1 MKRLIILI
9 TFLFFSQ
16 FIFASSYDIEA
27 SFDPKALTLE
37 ATMNVTLSKPSSCVY
52 FNLYPNLHEK
62 KNPYTWDISL
72 FDDSK
77 GWIKIRDVKIDGKDA
92 KYEILKNPA
101 DLFQN
106 YSKEHALLKVL
117 NPTLS
122 RNIQITFTLRF
133 PRSEAADETCWG
145 DACIWRF
152 GWYPIETYKEK
163 GGKQKGFVYTPHT
176 CSVNMKVPKGYL
188 FATHQGKGIGCPIG
202 VFKGYDKFTLEGK
215 HYTVS
220 VYYIKGR
227 KERAQALAAIELDAL
242 ERLSKRFGYLDYN
255 EVNVIESPISGVFG
269 MTTNGFIVLGDGVF
283 TTADL
288 WIPGFLNPVYEF
300 LVLHETAHL
309 WFGIGA
315 TVDFIYENF
324 LSESLAQYASITE
337 IEKMYGKYVNLY
349 DKYAPDLFTSTFEKM
364 FAFKSLRE
372 NYLYYY
378 RNLWR
383 NGLDTAVQG
392 KSEVVNQDFPK
403 NYAKGYFAMR
413 SLGLYF
419 DDFDEVLRKYHER
432 FRNKVVTYEEFKDFL
447 ETQKKGAAKVADMLF
462 KNPGPVDARVY
473 RKGNKIVVEGPDFPY
488 EVLIKYSGGREVIK
502 KVEGDFEIDR
512 KGVSSVE
519 VDPNWLLPDPDR
531 FDNNCPVKI
540 LLPDVTN
547 IQLSNV
553 GKDST
558 ETEVISPLEA
568 YKIDAPNILVTYT
581 SDSSYVF
588 LSYNFGIRKFDEWSI
603 FLGGGSAVPVSTDV
617 AEYNVYSVSGF
628 FSPNDFFKV
637 DADAIFDGKTLVN
650 AKADVSISIPEKV
663 NVGLTSPE
671 VVGRNNINLLASYES
686 SNLSL
691 AGYYTY
697 SDFVKFP
704 VIFQIGGTYYY
715 PKDFALLSELEF
727 LPKEV
732 FDIDVLGGY
741 SPGGLI
747 TANFFADKI
756 SYTTFGSA
764 SVGFHLN
771 IDFSRRMNIF
781 NMASFRGL
789 IVSFRTGMEGGIT
802 VTNNNPFYYY
812 TTSLGA
818 TYKMFLPLDN
828 LSIGSIGVK
837 SYFDSN
843 FVYKGS
849 LIYMGVEIS
858 DYIISSFKTALP
870 EHAHLQEPRI
880 LQLLPGF

>member
-1 MKRLIILI
+1 MRRVLTLITILI
-9 TFLFFSQ
+9 LTSFF
-16 FIFASSYDIEA
+16 FASSYKIEA
-27 SFDPKALTLE
+27 SFNQKTLTVE
-37 ATMNVTLSKPSSCVY
+37 ATLNAVLDNPSSCVY

-62 KNPYTWDISL
+62 ENPYTWDISL
-72 FDDSK
+72 FDNSK
-77 GWIKIRDVKIDGKDA
+77 GWIKIKDVKIDGKDA
-92 KYEILKNPA
+92 KYEILKNHA

-106 YSKEHALLKVL
+106 YSKDHALLKVS

-122 RNIQITFTLRF
+122 RDILITFTLRF
-133 PRSEAADETCWG
+133 PRSSSADETCWG
-145 DACIWRF
+145 GACIWRF
-152 GWYPIETYKEK
+152 GWYPIEIYKEK
-163 GGKQKGFVYTPHT
+163 DGKQLGFVYTPHA
-176 CSVNMKVPKGYL
+176 CSIKMKVPKGYT
-188 FATHQGKGIGCPIG
+188 FVTHQGKGIGCPIG
-202 VFKGYDKFTLEGK
+202 IFKGYDKFTLEGR
-215 HYTVS
+215 HYTVNI
-220 VYYIKGR
+220 YYIKGR
-227 KERAQALAAIELDAL
+227 KERAQTLAAIELDAL

-255 EVNVIESPISGVFG
+255 EVNVIESPMSGVFG

-315 TVDFIYENF
+315 TVDFIYNNF

-349 DKYAPDLFTSTFEKM
+349 DRYAPDLFTSTFEKM

-383 NGLDTAVQG
+383 DGFDTAVQG
-392 KSEVVNQDFPK
+392 KSDVVNQDFPK

-413 SLGLYF
+413 SLALCF
-419 DDFDEVLRKYHER
+419 DDFDEVLKKYHER
-432 FRNKVVTYEEFKDFL
+432 FKNRVVTYGKFKDFL
-447 ETQKKGAAKVADMLF
+447 ETQKKGSAKVANELF
-462 KNPGPVDARVY
+462 KNPGPVNVKVY
-473 RKGNKIVVEGPDFPY
+473 GRGNKIVVEGPDFPY
-488 EVLIKYSGGREVIK
+488 EVLIKYSNGREVIK
-502 KVEGDFEIDR
+502 KVEGNFEIDR

-531 FDNNCPVKI
+531 FNNNYPVKV
-540 LLPDVTN
+540 LLPNITN
-547 IQLSNV
+547 IQLGNV
-553 GKDST
+553 RKEST
-558 ETEVISPLEA
+558 ETGIISPLEA

-588 LSYNFGIRKFDEWSI
+588 LSYNFGVRKFNEWGIS
-603 FLGGGSAVPVSTDV
+603 LGGGSAIPASTDV
-617 AEYNVYSVSGF
+617 TQYSIYSISGF
-628 FSPNDFFKV
+628 FAPNDFFKI
-637 DADAIFDGKTLVN
+637 DANTIFNEKSIIQAN
-650 AKADVSISIPEKV
+650 ANVSVSIPEKV
-663 NVGLTSPE
+663 DVGLTSPE
-671 VVGRNNINLLASYES
+671 IVSRNNINLVASYDS

-697 SDFVKFP
+697 SDFVKLP
-704 VIFQIGGTYYY
+704 VIFQIGGAYYY
-715 PKDFALLSELEF
+715 PKDFALLSEMEF

-732 FDIDVLGGY
+732 FDVDLLGGY
-741 SPGGLI
+741 SPSGLI
-747 TANFFADKI
+747 TANFFANKI
-756 SYTTFGSA
+756 SYTIFGSA
-764 SVGFHLN
+764 SVGLHLN

-789 IVSFRTGMEGGIT
+789 ILSLRTGMEGGIT
-802 VTNNNPFYYY
+802 HDNPLYYY

-818 TYKMFLPLDN
+818 TYKIFLPLDS

-843 FVYKGS
+843 FRYEGS
-849 LIYMGVEIS
+849 LIYAGVEIS
-858 DYIISSFKTALP
+858 DYIISSFKTALY
-870 EHAHLQEPRI
+870 ERAHLQEPRI